1 MRQLGSGVDGFDL
14 LVADKN
20 LYFKMISIKVSSH
33 LTLIGSEILI
43 VYKRDDPYCIVI
55 KSMVRKVHAIL

>member
-20 LYFKMISIKVSSH
+20 LYFKMISIKVPSH
-33 LTLIGSEILI
+33 LTLKGSEILI
-43 VYKRDDPYCIVI
+43 VYKRDDPHCIVI